1 MKVQKQNGQA
11 IFELEVRKYE
21 VQSSCSYLLKL
32 DFDSSKEVLQSCFDD
47 CYSTS
52 GPHGMCEDALLAL
65 NQPESF

>member
-47 CYSTS
+47 FYSTS
-52 GPHGMCEDALLAL
+52 GPHGTCGSAMLAL
-65 NQPESF
+65 K